1 MAINRRPSGWLYDGN
16 PDYKGT
22 TVAERRAIQN
32 QIDIEDQ
39 LIKNNKLLE
48 EQIEQDKK
56 LQQVQRT
63 IALQQMRE
71 ADAREREADARKCE
85 KLGLDLEDIEEFM
98 DSMVY
103 QIIGHGYDEEET
115 KIIMDT
121 FNKDIKELKEQNI
134 KLENKFFKTSST
146 KKKIEENNQEIEH
159 KKKLM
164 ETVLRWNEEEKEENN
179 RIDKINTD
187 FNKFRETHYNKDVE
201 LLFKR
206 LGYELDKVECKQ
218 EGKAED
224 YAEYFK
230 TKILE
235 N

>member
-1 MAINRRPSGWLYDGN
+1 MAINRRPSGWLYNGD

-56 LQQVQRT
+56 LQRAQRA
-63 IALQQMRE
+63 ILLQDERE
-71 ADAREREADARKCE
+71 GEREAAEERCE

-98 DSMVY
+98 DLTVSR
-103 QIIGHGYDEEET
+103 IGSISFSDKEIAEYEDVL
-115 KIIMDT
+115 
-121 FNKDIKELKEQNI
+121 NKHIKELEEENI
-134 KLENKFFKTSST
+134 KLESKFFKISSI
-146 KKKIEENNQEIEH
+146 KKKIAKNIEEIEH
-159 KKKLM
+159 TKGTIKKMLKM
-164 ETVLRWNEEEKEENN
+164 NEDEKKEND
-179 RIDKINTD
+179 RADKFNAD
-187 FNKFRETHYNKDVE
+187 FNEFRETHYNKDVE
-201 LLFKR
+201 LLFRR
-206 LGYELDKVECKQ
+206 LGYELDKVECEQ

-224 YAEYFK
+224 YVEYFK

>member
-1 MAINRRPSGWLYDGN
+1 MAINRRPSGWLYNGD

-22 TVAERRAIQN
+22 TIAERRAIQN

-56 LQQVQRT
+56 LQHVQRA
-63 IALQQMRE
+63 IFFQQERE
-71 ADAREREADARKCE
+71 AEEREREADERKCE
-85 KLGLDLEDIEEFM
+85 KLGLDLDDIEEFM
-98 DSMVY
+98 NSMIY
-103 QIIGHGYDEEET
+103 QINGYGYDEEET
-115 KIIMDT
+115 KIIMDC
-121 FNKDIKELKEQNI
+121 FSSEIKELEEQNI
-134 KLENKFFKTSST
+134 KLKNKFFKTSST
-146 KKKIEENNQEIEH
+146 KKKIEKNNEEIENN
-159 KKKLM
+159 KKLM
-164 ETVLRWNEEEKEENN
+164 KSVLRWNKEEKEENN
-179 RIDKINTD
+179 RINKISTD

-206 LGYELDKVECKQ
+206 LGYELDKIKCKQ
-218 EGKAED
+218 EGKVED
-224 YAEYFK
+224 YVEYFK

>member
-1 MAINRRPSGWLYDGN
+1 MAINRRPSGWLYNGD

-103 QIIGHGYDEEET
+103 QINGHGYDEEET
-115 KIIMDT
+115 KIIIDT
-121 FNKDIKELKEQNI
+121 FNKIIKELEEQNI
-134 KLENKFFKTSST
+134 KLKNKFFKTSST
-146 KKKIEENNQEIEH
+146 KKKIEKNNQEIEN
-159 KKKLM
+159 KKKLIDD
-164 ETVLRWNEEEKEENN
+164 VLKWNKEEEEENN

-201 LLFKR
+201 LLFKS

-224 YAEYFK
+224 YVEYFK

>member
-1 MAINRRPSGWLYDGN
+1 MAINRRPSGWLYNGD

-56 LQQVQRT
+56 LQRIQR
-63 IALQQMRE
+63 AKLLQEERE
-71 ADAREREADARKCE
+71 EEREADEERCE

-98 DSMVY
+98 DLTVTITGSRGFGDKEIAEY
-103 QIIGHGYDEEET
+103 EDAL
-115 KIIMDT
+115 
-121 FNKDIKELKEQNI
+121 NKHIKELEEENI

-146 KKKIEENNQEIEH
+146 KKKITNNIEQIEH
-159 KKKLM
+159 TKETIKTMFKMHESDKK
-164 ETVLRWNEEEKEENN
+164 END
-179 RIDKINTD
+179 RVDKFNAD
-187 FNKFRETHYNKDVE
+187 FNEFRETHYNKDVE

-224 YAEYFK
+224 YVEYFK

>member
-1 MAINRRPSGWLYDGN
+1 MAINRRPSGWLYNGD

-48 EQIEQDKK
+48 ERIKQDKK
-56 LQQVQRT
+56 LQHVQRA
-63 IALQQMRE
+63 IFFQQEKEADERKRE
-71 ADAREREADARKCE
+71 ADERKCE
-85 KLGLDLEDIEEFM
+85 KLGLSLDDIEEFM
-98 DSMVY
+98 DSMIY
-103 QIIGHGYDEEET
+103 QINGHGYDEEET
-115 KIIMDT
+115 KIIMDC
-121 FNKDIKELKEQNI
+121 FNSEIKELEEQNI
-134 KLENKFFKTSST
+134 KLKNKFFKTSST
-146 KKKIEENNQEIEH
+146 KKKIEKNNQEIEN

-164 ETVLRWNEEEKEENN
+164 EAVLQWNKEEKEENN
-179 RIDKINTD
+179 RIDKINAD

-206 LGYELDKVECKQ
+206 LGYELDKIECKQ

-224 YAEYFK
+224 YVEYFK

>member
-1 MAINRRPSGWLYDGN
+1 MAINRRPSGWLYNGD

-56 LQQVQRT
+56 LQHIQRA
-63 IALQQMRE
+63 IFFQQERD
-71 ADAREREADARKCE
+71 ADERERDADERKCE
-85 KLGLDLEDIEEFM
+85 KLGLDLDDIEEFM
-98 DSMVY
+98 GLMVY
-103 QIIGHGYDEEET
+103 QINMFGYSEEKT
-115 KIIMDT
+115 KIMMDS
-121 FNKDIKELKEQNI
+121 FNSKIKELEEQNI
-134 KLENKFFKTSST
+134 KLKNKFFKTSST
-146 KKKIEENNQEIEH
+146 KKKIEKNNEEIENNKE
-159 KKKLM
+159 LM
-164 ETVLRWNEEEKEENN
+164 ECILRWNKEEKEENN

-187 FNKFRETHYNKDVE
+187 FNKFRETHYNRDVE
-201 LLFKR
+201 LLFRR
-206 LGYELDKVECKQ
+206 LGYELDKIECKQ

-224 YAEYFK
+224 YVEYFK

>member
-1 MAINRRPSGWLYDGN
+1 MAINRRPSGWLYNGD

-85 KLGLDLEDIEEFM
+85 KLGLDIEDIEEFM

-103 QIIGHGYDEEET
+103 QINMHGYNEEET

-164 ETVLRWNEEEKEENN
+164 DSVLEWNKEEEEENN
-179 RIDKINTD
+179 RIDKINTA
-187 FNKFRETHYNKDVE
+187 FNEFRETHYNKDVE

-224 YAEYFK
+224 YVEYFK

>member
-1 MAINRRPSGWLYDGN
+1 MAINRRPSGWLYNGD

-56 LQQVQRT
+56 LQRIQR
-63 IALQQMRE
+63 AKLLQEERE
-71 ADAREREADARKCE
+71 EEREADEERCE

-98 DSMVY
+98 DLTVTITGSRGFSDKEIAEYEDVL
-103 QIIGHGYDEEET
+103 
-115 KIIMDT
+115 
-121 FNKDIKELKEQNI
+121 NKHIKELEEENI
-134 KLENKFFKTSST
+134 KLENKFFKTSLT
-146 KKKIEENNQEIEH
+146 KKKITNNIEQIEH
-159 KKKLM
+159 TKETIKTMFKMHESDKKENDRVDKL
-164 ETVLRWNEEEKEENN
+164 NA
-179 RIDKINTD
+179 D

-201 LLFKR
+201 LLFRR

-218 EGKAED
+218 EGKVED

-235 N
+235 D

>member
-1 MAINRRPSGWLYDGN
+1 MTINRRPSGWLYNGD

-56 LQQVQRT
+56 LQHVQRA
-63 IALQQMRE
+63 IFFQQERE
-71 ADAREREADARKCE
+71 ADEREREADERKCE
-85 KLGLDLEDIEEFM
+85 KLGLDLDDIEEFM
-98 DSMVY
+98 GLMIY
-103 QIIGHGYDEEET
+103 QINGHGYDEEET
-115 KIIMDT
+115 KIIMDC
-121 FNKDIKELKEQNI
+121 FNSEIKELEEQNI

-206 LGYELDKVECKQ
+206 LGYELDKIECKQ

-230 TKILE
+230 TEILE

>member
-1 MAINRRPSGWLYDGN
+1 MAINRRPSGWLYNGD

-56 LQQVQRT
+56 LQHVQRA
-63 IALQQMRE
+63 IFFQQEEEADERRRE
-71 ADAREREADARKCE
+71 ADERKCE
-85 KLGLDLEDIEEFM
+85 KLGLNLDDIEEFM
-98 DSMVY
+98 DSMIY
-103 QIIGHGYDEEET
+103 QINAYGYDEEET
-115 KIIMDT
+115 KIIMNC
-121 FNKDIKELKEQNI
+121 FNSEIKELEEQNI
-134 KLENKFFKTSST
+134 RLKNKFFKTSST
-146 KKKIEENNQEIEH
+146 KKKIEKNNQEIEN

-164 ETVLRWNEEEKEENN
+164 EAVLQWNKEEKEENN
-179 RIDKINTD
+179 RIDKINVD

-206 LGYELDKVECKQ
+206 LGYELDKIECKQ

-224 YAEYFK
+224 SAEYFK